1 MNIENNIP
9 REAENFHHQDENKD
23 AIDKKMDELISLI
36 STSNLDNET
45 VRHYQQKIDNA
56 LYRQGIQIGQVEAFQ
71 NLDSL
76 DASRE
81 VLLDEF
87 SLLLSGN
94 RFDSRITKKHR
105 RIGENLSRL
114 VLFVISLTMITLGLG
129 MIIMPAPPF
138 FEMFTIFYFNSHD
151 GVTIMDLISL
161 LVILSGIF
169 FLIKALIRKP
179 AGRNRT

>member
-1 MNIENNIP
+1 MSIENNIRKEAKDLHQP
-9 REAENFHHQDENKD
+9 DEEREAINQ
-23 AIDKKMDELISLI
+23 KMDELVSLL

-45 VRHYQQKIDNA
+45 VKLYKQRFDNA
-56 LYRQGIQIGQVEAFQ
+56 IARQGIQMEQVEAFQ
-71 NLDSL
+71 SLDSL
-76 DASRE
+76 DVSRE
-81 VLLDEF
+81 ELLDEF
-87 SLLLSGN
+87 STLLSGH
-94 RFDSRITKKHR
+94 RFDSRVAKKR
-105 RIGENLSRL
+105 RIGEGLSRV